1 MSTLEVNSIAPL
13 SSSSDVTLGGSSKNV
28 KFASGT
34 TVDFST
40 NTPTLTLGSAM
51 KSTPFFEAYPS
62 SDTSI
67 ASSTVVKV
75 PANTEKFDSDGCYD
89 NSTNYRFT
97 PTTAGKYF
105 CYMSYSYN
113 IVAGNVGL
121 VAEIKKNGTAV
132 LSGKYGASS
141 NSSDNYLNNT
151 VSGIID
157 FNGTSDYIEMFTNT
171 SSGITRTLS
180 GDSQRTFFGAYRI
193 IA

>member
-1 MSTLEVNSIAPL
+1 MSTLEVNTINPQ
-13 SSSSDVTLGGSSKNV
+13 
-28 KFASGT
+28 SGT
-34 TVDFST
+34 TITIGGSGQTVS
-40 NTPTLTLGSAM
+40 LGSGATQSGFGGVM
-51 KSTPFFEAYPS
+51 TPYFEAYPS
-62 SDTSI
+62 TDTSI
-67 ASSTVVKV
+67 ASSTSVKV
-75 PANTEKFDSDGCYD
+75 PANTEKFDSDSCYD

-121 VAEIKKNGTAV
+121 VAEIRKNGTAV

-141 NSSDNYLNNT
+141 NSSDNYLNNF
-151 VSGIID
+151 VSGIIN
-157 FNGTSDYIEMFTNT
+157 FNGSSDYIEMYTNT

-193 IA
+193 IE